1 MKFAADL
8 HLHSPYS
15 RAVSPRM
22 TLKNLSRWG
31 EVKGIRVLGAAD
43 FTHPKWLKKIKN
55 ELEPAEN
62 GLFKLKDKEHKTRFV
77 LSSEISCI
85 YPKNNRV
92 RKIHIIVLAPSI
104 KVVQKINSVLSKV
117 GNLSADGRPIL
128 KLDAKEL
135 ARIILSICDE
145 CLIIPA
151 HLWTPWFSLFGSRS
165 GFDSIEECF
174 EDYADKIY
182 AGETGM
188 SSDPEMN
195 WRLSQLD
202 KIALISNSDAH
213 SPENIGREANMFN
226 TELSY
231 EGIVDAIKTKDP
243 VKFLYTIEFFPEEG
257 KYYYDGHRVCGISL
271 SPKETYKYGGL
282 CPVCGK
288 KLTIGVLN
296 RVKELADREEG
307 EKPKT
312 AIPFKRLIPL
322 VEIIAEVL
330 GVGKKAKK
338 VQKEYEELINVF
350 GNELEILLNIS
361 LTELEKAVL
370 PKIGKGIIRVRQGKV
385 SINPG
390 HDGLYGKIKIFGGRQ
405 KRAVVRQ
412 TPLV

>member
-1 MKFAADL
+1 MKFAANL

-22 TLKNLSRWG
+22 TLENLAYWG
-31 EVKGIRVLGAAD
+31 EVKGIRVLGGAD
-43 FTHPKWLKKIKN
+43 FTHPKWLEKIKN

-62 GLFKLKDKEHKTRFV
+62 GLFKLKGKKHKTRFV

-85 YPKNNRV
+85 YSKNNRV

-104 KVVQKINSVLSKV
+104 NAVEEINSALSNI
-117 GNLSADGRPIL
+117 GNLFADGRPIL

-135 ARIILSICDE
+135 VRIILSICNE
-145 CLIIPA
+145 CLLIPA

-165 GFDSIEECF
+165 GFNSIEECF
-174 EDYADKIY
+174 ENYTDKIY
-182 AGETGM
+182 AGETGL

-202 KIALISNSDAH
+202 RIALISNSDAH
-213 SPENIGREANMFN
+213 SPENIGREANVFN

-231 EGIVDAIKTKDP
+231 KGIVNAIKSKDP
-243 VKFLYTIEFFPEEG
+243 AKFLYTIEFFPEEG
-257 KYYYDGHRVCGISL
+257 KYYYDGHRACGISF

-296 RVKELADREEG
+296 RVEELADREEG

-312 AIPFKRLIPL
+312 TIPFKRLIPL
-322 VEIIAEVL
+322 AEIIAEAL
-330 GVGKKAKK
+330 GVGKKTKK
-338 VQKEYEELINVF
+338 VEKEYEELISVF
-350 GNELEILLNIS
+350 GNELDILLNIS
-361 LTELEKAVL
+361 QANLEKITL
-370 PKIGKGIIRVRQGKV
+370 PKIAKGIICVREGKV
-385 SINPG
+385 SIKPG
-390 HDGLYGKIKIFGGRQ
+390 HDGVYGEIKIFGAKQKKELIRQ
-405 KRAVVRQ
+405 K
-412 TPLV
+412 PLI